1 MTYYTPY
8 PIILFL
14 AATLGLAGCCTKRLQ
29 EQDAPAIRTIDT
41 HIHLYDTGRTT
52 GVDWPPP
59 SDKVLFRPVLPEHF
73 DALCE
78 AEGIAAAIVVEAS
91 SRVEDNQWV
100 LDQVKH
106 DPQRYVGVVGSLPI
120 GTDAFADLLDR
131 FSADPR
137 YKGIRMRSRP
147 GGDTFFEDA
156 AVWRDLKLLADKGL
170 CLDILLANFSLDE
183 VTLVAKRVPHLK
195 ILVNHVTGLSIT
207 GQPAE
212 ASWRAAV
219 KRAAAHPNVFCK
231 VSGIFQRTG
240 KMPAPKEPA
249 YYAPTFDVVY
259 EAFGEDR
266 IIYGSNWPV
275 SMRGGKYAEQVDI
288 IHAFFAPKGAQV
300 TRKLYRENAVRFYG
314 LD

>member
-1 MTYYTPY
+1 MTYHTRY
-8 PIILFL
+8 PTLLLL
-14 AATLGLAGCCTKRLQ
+14 AAALGLAGCTTTQ
-29 EQDAPAIRTIDT
+29 WEQDAIAIQKIDT
-41 HIHLYDTGRTT
+41 HIHLYDTGRPG

-59 SDKVLFRPVLPEHF
+59 SDKVLFRPLLPEHF
-73 DALCE
+73 DALSK

-120 GTDAFADLLDR
+120 GTDAFANLLDR

-147 GGDTFFEDA
+147 GGDAFFEDA

-183 VTLVAKRVPHLK
+183 VTLVAKRFPHLK

-207 GQPAE
+207 GRPAE
-212 ASWRAAV
+212 ASWTASV
-219 KRAAAHPNVFCK
+219 KRVAAQPNVFCK
-231 VSGIFQRTG
+231 VSGIFERTG
-240 KMPAPKEPA
+240 KMPAPKA
-249 YYAPTFDVVY
+249 LSYYAPTFDVVY
-259 EAFGEDR
+259 EAFGENR

-275 SMRGGKYAEQVDI
+275 SMRGGEYAEQFDI
-288 IHAFFAPKGAQV
+288 IHAFFAPKGARV